1 MSAGLWRDEIP
12 SRVHAQ
18 GGQGRQLKRAE
29 EVRWVADYNG
39 ESVLQADAT
48 GLVDQA
54 HVFVTAMQDLFF
66 AASSTKDVR
75 KQADD

>member
-1 MSAGLWRDEIP
+1 M
-12 SRVHAQ
+12 
-18 GGQGRQLKRAE
+18 
-29 EVRWVADYNG
+29 RWVADYNG